1 MTINNTIWLREVNSS
16 TFWSKQRKKNE
27 GQKILI
33 LCPPSISYHPY
44 HHKNI
49 IVANVY
55 GATKYLVGYGK
66 VLFEYSHRIQEQ
78 ESCILKMKCICKCN
92 LYLGAENY
100 WILTAIPVI
109 PYLFRL
115 NLNWSLNTS
124 AFIEMIVPG
133 QKVIIIPYVTSK
145 LNFFFL

>member
-1 MTINNTIWLREVNSS
+1 MIKGGQFINFLEQAKEKKWRAKNFDTLPTFHIVSS
-16 TFWSKQRKKNE
+16 LSS
-27 GQKILI
+27 QK
-33 LCPPSISYHPY
+33 
-44 HHKNI
+44 HKT

-55 GATKYLVGYGK
+55 GATKYLVDYGK

-92 LYLGAENY
+92 LYLGAEDY

-124 AFIEMIVPG
+124 AFIEMIVPD